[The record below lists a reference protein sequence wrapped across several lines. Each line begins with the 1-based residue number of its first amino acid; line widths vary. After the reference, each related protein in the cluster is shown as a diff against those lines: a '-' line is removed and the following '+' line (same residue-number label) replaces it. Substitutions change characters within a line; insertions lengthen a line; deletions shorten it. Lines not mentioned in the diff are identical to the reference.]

1 MTINNSMQGLVNLAS
16 PKMGTKILAYSDDF
30 FGDATR
36 MLNDKD
42 PIFIEDKY
50 DNHGKWMDGWE
61 SKRRRDDGND
71 WAILKLGSAGVIS
84 KIEID
89 TSYFTGN
96 FPPFFSLEGIYSETE
111 PNKDTNWKSLIAKT
125 SLIGD
130 CKNNF
135 ESNLKE
141 KFNYVKLQIFPD
153 GGVARIRLFGEVKHN
168 WAEFNNEE
176 IIELSSLRLGGSIL
190 AYNNAHYGDVSALL
204 SEGRGKTMGDGW
216 ETRRR
221 REPGNDWI
229 IIKLAQKCHIK
240 KIEIDTAHFKG
251 NYPDRA
257 SIQAI
262 SIDKNITIKEL
273 IQSSEN
279 WDVILDET
287 KLAADNI
294 HKYVINSNLKTEAT
308 HVRLNIYPDGGVSRL
323 RIFGKKLD
331 DKQN

>member
-1 MTINNSMQGLVNLAS
+1 MTINNSIQGLVNLAS
-16 PKMGTKILAYSDDF
+16 PKMGTKILAFSDDF
-30 FGDATR
+30 FGEVTR
-36 MLNDKD
+36 MLNDKE

-61 SKRRRDDGND
+61 SKRRRDGGND
-71 WAILKLGSAGVIS
+71 WAILKLGSAGIIS

-96 FPPFFSLEGIYSETE
+96 FPPFFSLEGIYSETD
-111 PNKDTNWKSLIAKT
+111 PNKDSNWKSLIAKT
-125 SLIGD
+125 NLIGD

-135 ESNLKE
+135 ELNLKE
-141 KFNYVKLQIFPD
+141 KFNFVRLQIFPD
-153 GGVARIRLFGEVKHN
+153 GGVARIRLFGEVKYN
-168 WAEFNNEE
+168 WDEFNNEE

-229 IIKLAQKCHIK
+229 IIKLAQKGKIE

-262 SIDKNITIKEL
+262 SIDKNITTKDL

-287 KLAADNI
+287 KLTADNI
-294 HKYVINSNLKTEAT
+294 HEYEINSNSKAEAT
-308 HVRLNIYPDGGVSRL
+308 HIRLNIYPDGGVSRL

-331 DKQN
+331 DK

>member
-1 MTINNSMQGLVNLAS
+1 MTTNNSIQGLVNLAS
-16 PKMGTKILAYSDDF
+16 PKMGTKILAFSDDF
-30 FGDATR
+30 FGEVTR

-61 SKRRRDDGND
+61 SKRRRDGGND
-71 WAILKLGSAGVIS
+71 WAILKLGSSGIIS

-111 PNKDTNWKSLIAKT
+111 PNKVSNWKSLIAKT
-125 SLIGD
+125 NLVGD

-135 ESNLKE
+135 ELNLKE
-141 KFNYVKLQIFPD
+141 KFNFVRLQIFPD
-153 GGVARIRLFGEVKHN
+153 GGVARIRLFGEVKYN
-168 WAEFNNEE
+168 WDRFNNEE
-176 IIELSSLRLGGSIL
+176 IIELSSLKLGGSIL

-229 IIKLAQKCHIK
+229 IIKLAQKGNIE

-257 SIQAI
+257 SIQVI
-262 SIDKNITIKEL
+262 SVDKNITTKDL

-287 KLAADNI
+287 KLTADNI
-294 HKYVINSNLKTEAT
+294 HEYEINSNSKAEAT
-308 HVRLNIYPDGGVSRL
+308 HIRLNIYPDGGVSRL

-331 DKQN
+331 DK

>member
-1 MTINNSMQGLVNLAS
+1 MTTNNSMQGLVNLAS
-16 PKMGTKILAYSDDF
+16 PKMGTKILAFSDDF
-30 FGDATR
+30 FGEVTR

-61 SKRRRDDGND
+61 SKRRRDGGND
-71 WAILKLGSAGVIS
+71 WAILKLGSSGIIS

-96 FPPFFSLEGIYSETE
+96 FPPFFSLEGIYSETD
-111 PNKDTNWKSLIAKT
+111 PNKDSNWKSLIAKT

-135 ESNLKE
+135 ELNLKE
-141 KFNYVKLQIFPD
+141 KFNFVRLQIFPD
-153 GGVARIRLFGEVKHN
+153 GGVARIRLFGEVKYN
-168 WAEFNNEE
+168 WDRFNNEE
-176 IIELSSLRLGGSIL
+176 IIELSSLKLGGSIL

-229 IIKLAQKCHIK
+229 IIKLAQKGIIE

-262 SIDKNITIKEL
+262 SIDKNITTKDL
-273 IQSSEN
+273 IESSEN

-287 KLAADNI
+287 KLTADNI
-294 HKYVINSNLKTEAT
+294 HEYEINSNSKAEAT
-308 HVRLNIYPDGGVSRL
+308 HIRLNIYPDGGVSRL

-331 DKQN
+331 DK

>member
-1 MTINNSMQGLVNLAS
+1 MTTNNSIQGLVNLAS
-16 PKMGTKILAYSDDF
+16 PKMGTKILAFSDDF
-30 FGDATR
+30 FGEVTR

-61 SKRRRDDGND
+61 SKRRRDGGND
-71 WAILKLGSAGVIS
+71 WAILKLGSAGIIS

-96 FPPFFSLEGIYSETE
+96 FPPFFSLEGIYSETD
-111 PNKDTNWKSLIAKT
+111 PNKDSNWKSLIAKT
-125 SLIGD
+125 NLIGD

-135 ESNLKE
+135 ELNLKE
-141 KFNYVKLQIFPD
+141 KFNFVRLQIFPD
-153 GGVARIRLFGEVKHN
+153 GGVARIRLFGKVKYN
-168 WAEFNNEE
+168 WDRFNNEE
-176 IIELSSLRLGGSIL
+176 IIELSSLKLGGSIL

-229 IIKLAQKCHIK
+229 IIKLAQKGNIE

-262 SIDKNITIKEL
+262 SIDKNITTKDL

-287 KLAADNI
+287 KLTADNI
-294 HKYVINSNLKTEAT
+294 HEYEINSNSKAEAT
-308 HVRLNIYPDGGVSRL
+308 HIRLNIYPDGGVSRL

-331 DKQN
+331 DK

>member
-1 MTINNSMQGLVNLAS
+1 MTIDSAIKGLVNLAS
-16 PKMGTKILAYSDDF
+16 PKMGTKILAFSDDF
-30 FGDATR
+30 FGEVTR

-61 SKRRRDDGND
+61 SKRRRDGGND
-71 WAILKLGSAGVIS
+71 WAIIKLGSAGIIS

-111 PNKDTNWKSLIAKT
+111 PDKDSNWTNLIDKT

-135 ESNLKE
+135 ELNLKE
-141 KFNYVKLQIFPD
+141 TLNFIRLQIFPD
-153 GGVARIRLFGEVKHN
+153 GGVARIRLFGEVKYN
-168 WAEFNNEE
+168 WKQFNSGE
-176 IIELSSLRLGGSIL
+176 IIELSSLKLGGSIL

-204 SEGRGKTMGDGW
+204 SDGRGKTMGDGW

-229 IIKLAQKCHIK
+229 IIKLAQKGNIE

-257 SIQAI
+257 SIQAT
-262 SIDKNITIKEL
+262 SIDKNITTKDL
-273 IQSSEN
+273 IQNSDN
-279 WDVILDET
+279 WNIILDET
-287 KLAADNI
+287 KLSADNI
-294 HKYVINSNLKTEAT
+294 HKYKINSNSKNEAT
-308 HVRLNIYPDGGVSRL
+308 HIKLNIYPDGGVSRL
-323 RIFGKKLD
+323 RIFGTKLD
-331 DKQN
+331 D

>member
-1 MTINNSMQGLVNLAS
+1 MTTNNSIQGLVNLAS
-16 PKMGTKILAYSDDF
+16 PKMGTKILAFSDDF
-30 FGDATR
+30 FGEVTR
-36 MLNDKD
+36 MLNDKE

-61 SKRRRDDGND
+61 SKRRRDGGND
-71 WAILKLGSAGVIS
+71 WAILKLGSAGSIS

-96 FPPFFSLEGIYSETE
+96 FPPFFSLEGIYSETD
-111 PNKDTNWKSLIAKT
+111 PNKDSNWKSLIAKT
-125 SLIGD
+125 NLIGD

-135 ESNLKE
+135 ELNLKE
-141 KFNYVKLQIFPD
+141 KFNFVRLQIFPD
-153 GGVARIRLFGEVKHN
+153 GGVARIRLFGEVKYN
-168 WAEFNNEE
+168 WDRFNNEE
-176 IIELSSLRLGGSIL
+176 IIELSSLKLGGSIL

-229 IIKLAQKCHIK
+229 IIKLAQKGIIE

-262 SIDKNITIKEL
+262 SIDKNITTKDL

-287 KLAADNI
+287 KLTADNI
-294 HKYVINSNLKTEAT
+294 HEYEINSNSKAEAT
-308 HVRLNIYPDGGVSRL
+308 HIRLNIYPDGGVSRL

-331 DKQN
+331 DK

>member
-1 MTINNSMQGLVNLAS
+1 MTTNNTMQGLVNLAS
-16 PKMGTKILAYSDDF
+16 PKMGTKILAFSDDF
-30 FGDATR
+30 FGEVTR

-61 SKRRRDDGND
+61 SKRRRDGGND
-71 WAILKLGSAGVIS
+71 WAILKLGSEGIIS

-111 PNKDTNWKSLIAKT
+111 PNKDSNWKSLIAKT
-125 SLIGD
+125 NLVGD

-135 ESNLKE
+135 ELNLKE
-141 KFNYVKLQIFPD
+141 KFNFVRLQIFPD
-153 GGVARIRLFGEVKHN
+153 GGVARIRLFGEVKYN
-168 WAEFNNEE
+168 WDRFNNEE
-176 IIELSSLRLGGSIL
+176 IIELSSLKLGGSIL

-229 IIKLAQKCHIK
+229 IIKLAQKGIIE

-262 SIDKNITIKEL
+262 SIDKNITTKDL

-287 KLAADNI
+287 KLTADNI
-294 HKYVINSNLKTEAT
+294 HEYEINSNSKAEAT
-308 HVRLNIYPDGGVSRL
+308 HIRLNIYPDGGVSRL

-331 DKQN
+331 DK

>member
-1 MTINNSMQGLVNLAS
+1 MTTNNSMQGLVNLAS
-16 PKMGTKILAYSDDF
+16 PKMGTKILAFSDDF
-30 FGDATR
+30 FGEVTR

-61 SKRRRDDGND
+61 SKRRRDGGND
-71 WAILKLGSAGVIS
+71 WAILKLGSAGIIS

-125 SLIGD
+125 NLVGD

-135 ESNLKE
+135 ELNLKE
-141 KFNYVKLQIFPD
+141 KFNFVRLQIFPD
-153 GGVARIRLFGEVKHN
+153 GGVARIRLFGEVKYN
-168 WAEFNNEE
+168 WDRFNNEE
-176 IIELSSLRLGGSIL
+176 IIELSSLKLGGSIL

-229 IIKLAQKCHIK
+229 IIKLAQKGIIE

-262 SIDKNITIKEL
+262 SIDKNITTKDL

-287 KLAADNI
+287 KLTADNI
-294 HKYVINSNLKTEAT
+294 HEYEINSNSKAEAT
-308 HVRLNIYPDGGVSRL
+308 HIRLNIYPDGGVSRL

-331 DKQN
+331 DK

>member
-1 MTINNSMQGLVNLAS
+1 MTTNNSMQGLVNLAS
-16 PKMGTKILAYSDDF
+16 PKMGTKILAFSDDF
-30 FGDATR
+30 FGEVTR

-61 SKRRRDDGND
+61 SKRRRDGGND
-71 WAILKLGSAGVIS
+71 WAILKLGSSGIIS

-111 PNKDTNWKSLIAKT
+111 PNKVSNWKSLIAKT
-125 SLIGD
+125 NLVGD

-135 ESNLKE
+135 ELNLKE
-141 KFNYVKLQIFPD
+141 KFNFVRLQIFPD
-153 GGVARIRLFGEVKHN
+153 GGVARIRLFGEVKYN
-168 WAEFNNEE
+168 WDRFNNEE
-176 IIELSSLRLGGSIL
+176 IIELSSLKLGGSIL

-229 IIKLAQKCHIK
+229 IIKLAQKGNIE

-262 SIDKNITIKEL
+262 SIDKNITTKDL
-273 IQSSEN
+273 IQGSEN

-287 KLAADNI
+287 KLTADNI
-294 HKYVINSNLKTEAT
+294 HEYEINSNSKAEAT
-308 HVRLNIYPDGGVSRL
+308 HIRLNIYPDGGVSRL

-331 DKQN
+331 DK

>member
-1 MTINNSMQGLVNLAS
+1 MTTNNSMQGLVNLAS
-16 PKMGTKILAYSDDF
+16 PKMGTKILAFSDDF
-30 FGDATR
+30 FGEVTR

-61 SKRRRDDGND
+61 SKRRRDGGND
-71 WAILKLGSAGVIS
+71 WAILKLGSAGIIS

-111 PNKDTNWKSLIAKT
+111 PNKDSNWKSLIAKT
-125 SLIGD
+125 NLVGD

-135 ESNLKE
+135 ELNLKE
-141 KFNYVKLQIFPD
+141 KFNFVRLQIFPD
-153 GGVARIRLFGEVKHN
+153 GGVARIRLFGEVKYN
-168 WAEFNNEE
+168 WDRFNNEE
-176 IIELSSLRLGGSIL
+176 IIELSSLKLGGSIL

-204 SEGRGKTMGDGW
+204 SKGRGKTMGDGW

-229 IIKLAQKCHIK
+229 IIKLAQKGIIE

-262 SIDKNITIKEL
+262 SIDKNITTKDL

-287 KLAADNI
+287 KLTADNI
-294 HKYVINSNLKTEAT
+294 HEYEINSNSKAEAT
-308 HVRLNIYPDGGVSRL
+308 HIRLNIYPDGGVSRL

-331 DKQN
+331 DK

>member
-1 MTINNSMQGLVNLAS
+1 MTTNNSMQGLVNLAS
-16 PKMGTKILAYSDDF
+16 PKMGTKILAFSDDF
-30 FGDATR
+30 FGEVTR

-61 SKRRRDDGND
+61 SKRRRDGGND
-71 WAILKLGSAGVIS
+71 WAILKLGSSGIIS
-84 KIEID
+84 NIEID

-111 PNKDTNWKSLIAKT
+111 PNKDSNWKSLIAKT
-125 SLIGD
+125 NLVGD

-135 ESNLKE
+135 ELNLKE
-141 KFNYVKLQIFPD
+141 KFNFVRLQIFPD
-153 GGVARIRLFGEVKHN
+153 GGVARIRLFGEVKYN
-168 WAEFNNEE
+168 WDRFNNEE
-176 IIELSSLRLGGSIL
+176 IIELSSLKLGGSIL

-229 IIKLAQKCHIK
+229 IIKLAQKGIIE

-262 SIDKNITIKEL
+262 SIDKNITTKDL

-287 KLAADNI
+287 KLTADNI
-294 HKYVINSNLKTEAT
+294 HEYEINSNSKAEAT
-308 HVRLNIYPDGGVSRL
+308 HIRLNIYPDGGVSRL

-331 DKQN
+331 DK

>member
-1 MTINNSMQGLVNLAS
+1 MTTNNSMQGLVNLAS
-16 PKMGTKILAYSDDF
+16 PKMGTKILAFSDDF
-30 FGDATR
+30 FGEVTR

-61 SKRRRDDGND
+61 SKRRRDGGND
-71 WAILKLGSAGVIS
+71 WAILKLGSSGIIS

-111 PNKDTNWKSLIAKT
+111 PNKDSNWKSLITKT
-125 SLIGD
+125 NLVGD

-135 ESNLKE
+135 ELNLKE
-141 KFNYVKLQIFPD
+141 KFNFVRLQIFPD
-153 GGVARIRLFGEVKHN
+153 GGVARIRLFGEVKYN
-168 WAEFNNEE
+168 WDRFNNEE
-176 IIELSSLRLGGSIL
+176 IIELSSLKLGGSIL

-229 IIKLAQKCHIK
+229 IIKLAQKGIIE

-262 SIDKNITIKEL
+262 SIDKNITTKDL

-287 KLAADNI
+287 KLTADNI
-294 HKYVINSNLKTEAT
+294 HEYEINSNSKAEAT
-308 HVRLNIYPDGGVSRL
+308 HIRLNIYPDGGVSRL

-331 DKQN
+331 DK

>member
-1 MTINNSMQGLVNLAS
+1 MTTNNTMQGLVNLAS
-16 PKMGTKILAYSDDF
+16 PKMGTQIVSFSDDF
-30 FGDATR
+30 FGEVTR

-61 SKRRRDDGND
+61 SKRRRDGGND
-71 WAILKLGSAGVIS
+71 WAILKLGSSGIIS

-125 SLIGD
+125 NLVGD

-135 ESNLKE
+135 ELNLKE
-141 KFNYVKLQIFPD
+141 KFNFVRLQIFPD
-153 GGVARIRLFGEVKHN
+153 GGVARIRLFGEVKYN
-168 WAEFNNEE
+168 WDRFNNEE
-176 IIELSSLRLGGSIL
+176 IIELSSLKLGGSIL

-229 IIKLAQKCHIK
+229 IIKLAQKGNIK

-262 SIDKNITIKEL
+262 SIDKNITTKDL

-287 KLAADNI
+287 KLTADNI
-294 HKYVINSNLKTEAT
+294 HEYEINSNSKAEAT
-308 HVRLNIYPDGGVSRL
+308 HIRLNIYPDGGVSRL

-331 DKQN
+331 DK

>member
-16 PKMGTKILAYSDDF
+16 PKMGTKILAFSDDF
-30 FGDATR
+30 FGEVTR

-61 SKRRRDDGND
+61 SKRRRDGGND
-71 WAILKLGSAGVIS
+71 WAILKLGSAGIIS

-96 FPPFFSLEGIYSETE
+96 FPPFFSLEGIYSEIE
-111 PNKDTNWKSLIAKT
+111 PNKVSNWKSLISKT
-125 SLIGD
+125 NLIGD

-135 ESNLKE
+135 ELNLKE
-141 KFNYVKLQIFPD
+141 KFNFVRLQIFPD
-153 GGVARIRLFGEVKHN
+153 GGVARIRLFGEVKCN
-168 WAEFNNEE
+168 WDRFNNEE
-176 IIELSSLRLGGSIL
+176 IIELSSLKLGGSIL

-204 SEGRGKTMGDGW
+204 SEGRGQTMGDGW

-229 IIKLAQKCHIK
+229 IIKLAHKGNIE

-262 SIDKNITIKEL
+262 SIDKNITTKDL

-287 KLAADNI
+287 KLTADNI
-294 HKYVINSNLKTEAT
+294 HKYEINSNSKAEAT
-308 HVRLNIYPDGGVSRL
+308 HIKLNIYPDGGVSRL

-331 DKQN
+331 D

>member
-1 MTINNSMQGLVNLAS
+1 MTTNNTMQGLVNLAS
-16 PKMGTKILAYSDDF
+16 PKMGTKILAFSDDF
-30 FGDATR
+30 FGEVTR

-61 SKRRRDDGND
+61 SKRRRDGGND
-71 WAILKLGSAGVIS
+71 WAILKLGSEGIIS

-111 PNKDTNWKSLIAKT
+111 PNKDSNWKSLIAKT
-125 SLIGD
+125 NLVGD

-135 ESNLKE
+135 ELNLKE
-141 KFNYVKLQIFPD
+141 KFNFVRLQIFPD
-153 GGVARIRLFGEVKHN
+153 GGVARIRLFGEVKYN
-168 WAEFNNEE
+168 WDRFNNEE
-176 IIELSSLRLGGSIL
+176 IIELSSLKLGGSIL

-204 SEGRGKTMGDGW
+204 SKGRGKTMGDGW

-229 IIKLAQKCHIK
+229 IIKLAQKGIIE

-262 SIDKNITIKEL
+262 SIDKNITTKDL

-287 KLAADNI
+287 KLTADNI
-294 HKYVINSNLKTEAT
+294 HEYEINSNSKAEAT
-308 HVRLNIYPDGGVSRL
+308 HIRLNIYPDGGVSRL

-331 DKQN
+331 DK

>member
-1 MTINNSMQGLVNLAS
+1 MTTNNSMQGLVNLAS
-16 PKMGTKILAYSDDF
+16 PKMGTKILAFSDDF
-30 FGDATR
+30 FGEVTR

-61 SKRRRDDGND
+61 SKRRRDGGND
-71 WAILKLGSAGVIS
+71 WAILKLGSAGIIS

-111 PNKDTNWKSLIAKT
+111 PNKDSNWKSLIAKT
-125 SLIGD
+125 NLVGD

-135 ESNLKE
+135 ELNLKE
-141 KFNYVKLQIFPD
+141 KFNFVRLQIFPD
-153 GGVARIRLFGEVKHN
+153 GGVARIRLFGEVKYN
-168 WAEFNNEE
+168 WDRFNNEN
-176 IIELSSLRLGGSIL
+176 IIELSSLKLGGSIL

-229 IIKLAQKCHIK
+229 IIKLAHKGIIE

-262 SIDKNITIKEL
+262 SIDKNITTKDL

-287 KLAADNI
+287 KLTADNI
-294 HKYVINSNLKTEAT
+294 HEYEINSNSKAEAT
-308 HVRLNIYPDGGVSRL
+308 HIRLNIYPDGGVSRL

-331 DKQN
+331 DK

>member
-1 MTINNSMQGLVNLAS
+1 MTTNNSMQGLVNLAS
-16 PKMGTKILAYSDDF
+16 PKMGTKILAFSDDF
-30 FGDATR
+30 FGEVTR

-61 SKRRRDDGND
+61 SKRRRDGGND
-71 WAILKLGSAGVIS
+71 WAILKLGSAGIIS

-125 SLIGD
+125 NLVGD

-135 ESNLKE
+135 ELNLKE
-141 KFNYVKLQIFPD
+141 KFNFVRLQIFPD
-153 GGVARIRLFGEVKHN
+153 GGVARIRLFGEVKYN
-168 WAEFNNEE
+168 WDRFNNEE
-176 IIELSSLRLGGSIL
+176 IIELSSLKLGGSIL

-229 IIKLAQKCHIK
+229 IIKLAQKGIIE

-262 SIDKNITIKEL
+262 SIDKNITTKDL

-279 WDVILDET
+279 WDIILDET
-287 KLAADNI
+287 KLTADNI
-294 HKYVINSNLKTEAT
+294 HEYEINSNSKAEAT
-308 HVRLNIYPDGGVSRL
+308 HIRLNIYPDGGVSRL

-331 DKQN
+331 DK

>member
-1 MTINNSMQGLVNLAS
+1 MTIDSAIKGLVNLAS
-16 PKMGTKILAYSDDF
+16 PKMGTKILAFSDDF
-30 FGDATR
+30 FGEVTR

-61 SKRRRDDGND
+61 SKRRRDGGND
-71 WAILKLGSAGVIS
+71 WAIIKLGSAGIIS

-111 PNKDTNWKSLIAKT
+111 PDKDSNWTTLIDKT

-135 ESNLKE
+135 ELNLKE
-141 KFNYVKLQIFPD
+141 TLNFIRLQIFPD
-153 GGVARIRLFGEVKHN
+153 GGVARIRLFGEVRYN
-168 WAEFNNEE
+168 WKQFNSGE
-176 IIELSSLRLGGSIL
+176 IIELSSLKLGGSIL

-204 SEGRGKTMGDGW
+204 SDGRGKTMGDGW

-229 IIKLAQKCHIK
+229 IIKLAQKGNIE

-257 SIQAI
+257 SIQAT
-262 SIDKNITIKEL
+262 SIDKNITTKDL
-273 IQSSEN
+273 IQNSEN
-279 WDVILDET
+279 WNIILDET
-287 KLAADNI
+287 KLSADNI
-294 HKYVINSNLKTEAT
+294 HKYKINSNSKNEAT
-308 HVRLNIYPDGGVSRL
+308 HIRLNIYPDGGVSRL
-323 RIFGKKLD
+323 RIFGTKLD
-331 DKQN
+331 D

>member
-1 MTINNSMQGLVNLAS
+1 MTTNNSMQGLVNLAS
-16 PKMGTKILAYSDDF
+16 PKMGTKILAFSDDF
-30 FGDATR
+30 FGEVTR

-61 SKRRRDDGND
+61 SKRRRDGGND
-71 WAILKLGSAGVIS
+71 WAILKLGSAGIIS

-111 PNKDTNWKSLIAKT
+111 PNKDSNWKSLISKT
-125 SLIGD
+125 NLIGD

-135 ESNLKE
+135 ELNLKE
-141 KFNYVKLQIFPD
+141 KFNFVRLQIFPD
-153 GGVARIRLFGEVKHN
+153 GGVARIRLFGEVKYN
-168 WAEFNNEE
+168 WDRFNNEE
-176 IIELSSLRLGGSIL
+176 IIELSSLKLGGSIL

-229 IIKLAQKCHIK
+229 IIKLAQKGIIE

-262 SIDKNITIKEL
+262 SIDKNITTKDL

-287 KLAADNI
+287 KLTADNI
-294 HKYVINSNLKTEAT
+294 HEYEINSNSKAEAT
-308 HVRLNIYPDGGVSRL
+308 HIRLNIYPDGGVSRL

-331 DKQN
+331 DK

>member
-1 MTINNSMQGLVNLAS
+1 MTTNNSMQGLVNLAS
-16 PKMGTKILAYSDDF
+16 PKMGTKILAFSDDF
-30 FGDATR
+30 FGEVTR

-61 SKRRRDDGND
+61 SKRRRDGGND
-71 WAILKLGSAGVIS
+71 WAILKLGSSGIIS

-111 PNKDTNWKSLIAKT
+111 PNKESNWKSLIAKT
-125 SLIGD
+125 NLVGD

-135 ESNLKE
+135 ELNLKE
-141 KFNYVKLQIFPD
+141 KFNFVRLQIFPD
-153 GGVARIRLFGEVKHN
+153 GGVARIRLFGEVKYN
-168 WAEFNNEE
+168 WDRFNNEE
-176 IIELSSLRLGGSIL
+176 IIELSSLKLGGSIL

-229 IIKLAQKCHIK
+229 IIKLAQKGIIE

-262 SIDKNITIKEL
+262 SIDKNITTKDL

-287 KLAADNI
+287 KLTADNI
-294 HKYVINSNLKTEAT
+294 HEYEINSNSKAEAT
-308 HVRLNIYPDGGVSRL
+308 HIRLNIYPDGGVSRL

-331 DKQN
+331 DK

>member
-1 MTINNSMQGLVNLAS
+1 MTTNNTMQGLVNLAS
-16 PKMGTKILAYSDDF
+16 PKMGTKILAFSDDF
-30 FGDATR
+30 FGEVTR

-61 SKRRRDDGND
+61 SKRRRDGGND
-71 WAILKLGSAGVIS
+71 WAILKLGSAGIIS

-111 PNKDTNWKSLIAKT
+111 PNKDSNWKSLIAKT
-125 SLIGD
+125 NLVGD

-135 ESNLKE
+135 ELNLKE
-141 KFNYVKLQIFPD
+141 KFNFVRLQIFPD
-153 GGVARIRLFGEVKHN
+153 GGVARIRLFGEVKYN
-168 WAEFNNEE
+168 WDRFNNEE
-176 IIELSSLRLGGSIL
+176 IIELSSLKLGGSIL

-229 IIKLAQKCHIK
+229 IIKLAQKGIIE

-262 SIDKNITIKEL
+262 SIDKNITTKDL

-287 KLAADNI
+287 KLTADNI
-294 HKYVINSNLKTEAT
+294 HEYEINSNSKAEAT
-308 HVRLNIYPDGGVSRL
+308 HIRLNIYPDGGVSRL

-331 DKQN
+331 DK

>member
-1 MTINNSMQGLVNLAS
+1 MTTNNTMQGLVNLAS
-16 PKMGTKILAYSDDF
+16 PKMGTKILAFSDDF
-30 FGDATR
+30 FGEVTR

-61 SKRRRDDGND
+61 SKRRRDGGND
-71 WAILKLGSAGVIS
+71 WAILKLGSSGIIS

-96 FPPFFSLEGIYSETE
+96 VPPFFSLEGIYSETE
-111 PNKDTNWKSLIAKT
+111 PNKDSNWKSLIAKT
-125 SLIGD
+125 NLVGD

-135 ESNLKE
+135 ELNLKE
-141 KFNYVKLQIFPD
+141 KFNFVRLQIFPD
-153 GGVARIRLFGEVKHN
+153 GGVARIRLFGEVKYN
-168 WAEFNNEE
+168 WDRFNNEE
-176 IIELSSLRLGGSIL
+176 IIELSSLKLGGSIL

-229 IIKLAQKCHIK
+229 IIKLAQKGIIE

-262 SIDKNITIKEL
+262 SIDKNITTKDL

-287 KLAADNI
+287 KLTADNI
-294 HKYVINSNLKTEAT
+294 HEYEINSNSKAEAT
-308 HVRLNIYPDGGVSRL
+308 HIRLNIYPDGGVSRL

-331 DKQN
+331 DK